1 MISNYNKFFKEK
13 QMRDILNLLESVLDE
28 ATLEP
33 SQIIKYPERFDAFI
47 THIQDGKPFYT
58 TSGEE
63 VILDPSE
70 AKRFLDLKNKGL
82 FKGGLVGVDLNGQ
95 EHRLSNFEKTIEF
108 GGASVK
114 PGEDTGS
121 SKEGALVKPT
131 QIGITDRPIMAG
143 DLGSEIA
150 SNPILNSTP
159 YGQAVAQMAD
169 AIVNGAPAVIPPEFA
184 KTESIKKA
192 IVDYAG
198 EYLGVL
204 ALVNNQTNFPNKKEF
219 LQWLGGDLSGL
230 TLNFPS
236 KINNQIAD
244 SFASIINPTTQ
255 HQINISSKGT
265 GGGAPPSLSGLVIPP
280 SVREKKEYQTAVD
293 FIELCQNK
301 NLPKPTTISQ
311 VFQAMNLLE
320 ERVPDAVPQEFKKF
334 LPWSREIVAQV
345 RDSLKNGTP
354 MPKYKK
360 LFANLQ
366 SKGNDGGKLTY
377 VVKDAVME
385 AVNGGAVPEFQAA
398 ILETLDY
405 NFIQQYTKMGRGGQL
420 QFDTQWP
427 AKLNG
432 IVSLET
438 KSGGTDPTK
447 GGFSFKL
454 KPKGSPATGMPPYD
468 SDTPGDEQPFSKTT
482 AADLDAYSQQSS
494 GLKASAGGVE
504 KKFGSE
510 KTLGRKRQR

>member
-1 MISNYNKFFKEK
+1 
-13 QMRDILNLLESVLDE
+13 MRDLLNIVDE

-47 THIQDGKPFYT
+47 AHIQDGRPFYT
-58 TSGEE
+58 TAGEE

-70 AKRFLDLKNKGL
+70 ANRFLDLRKKNL
-82 FKGGLVGVDLNGQ
+82 FKGALVGVDRNGR
-95 EHRLSNFEKTIEF
+95 EHRLSSFEKTAEF

-114 PGEDTGS
+114 PGDDTGS

-131 QIGITDRPIMAG
+131 QIGITDRPILAG
-143 DLGSEIA
+143 DLGSEIV
-150 SNPILNSTP
+150 SNPVLNSTP
-159 YGQAVAQMAD
+159 YGQVVAQMAQSI
-169 AIVNGAPAVIPPEFA
+169 ANGQAAVVPPELA
-184 KTESIKKA
+184 KQESIKKA

-204 ALVNNQTNFPNKKEF
+204 ALVNNQSNFPNKKDF
-219 LQWLGGDLSGL
+219 LKWLGGDLSGL

-236 KINNQIAD
+236 KSNTQIAD
-244 SFASIINPTTQ
+244 SFASITNPTTQ

-280 SVREKKEYQTAVD
+280 SVREKKQYQTAVD

-320 ERVPDAVPQEFKKF
+320 ERVPNAVPKEFKKF
-334 LPWSREIVAQV
+334 LPWKQEIVAQV
-345 RDSLKNGTP
+345 TDSLKNGTP
-354 MPKYKK
+354 MPKYQR

-385 AVNGGAVPEFQAA
+385 AINGGAVPEFQAA

-432 IVSLET
+432 IVSLES

-454 KPKGSPATGMPPYD
+454 KPAGSPPTGMPPYN
-468 SDTPGDEQPFSKTT
+468 SDEPSDQVPYSKTT
-482 AADLDAYSQQSS
+482 ADDLDAWTQKSS

-504 KKFGSE
+504 KKLGTE

>member
-1 MISNYNKFFKEK
+1 
-13 QMRDILNLLESVLDE
+13 MRDLLNIVDE

-47 THIQDGKPFYT
+47 AHIQDGRPFYT
-58 TSGEE
+58 TAGEE
-63 VILDPSE
+63 VVLDPSE
-70 AKRFLDLKNKGL
+70 ANRFLDLRKKNL
-82 FKGGLVGVDLNGQ
+82 FKGALVGVDRNGR
-95 EHRLSNFEKTIEF
+95 EHRLSSFEKTAEF

-114 PGEDTGS
+114 PGDDTGS

-131 QIGITDRPIMAG
+131 QIGITDRPILAG
-143 DLGSEIA
+143 DLGSEIV
-150 SNPILNSTP
+150 SNPVLNSTP
-159 YGQAVAQMAD
+159 YGQTVAQMAQSI
-169 AIVNGAPAVIPPEFA
+169 ANGQAAVVPPELA
-184 KTESIKKA
+184 KQESIKKA

-204 ALVNNQTNFPNKKEF
+204 ALVNNQSNFPNKKDF
-219 LQWLGGDLSGL
+219 LKWLGGDLSGL

-236 KINNQIAD
+236 KSNTQIAD
-244 SFASIINPTTQ
+244 SFASITNPTTQ

-280 SVREKKEYQTAVD
+280 SVREKKQYQTAVD

-320 ERVPDAVPQEFKKF
+320 ERVPNAVPKEFKKF
-334 LPWSREIVAQV
+334 LPWKQEIVAQV
-345 RDSLKNGTP
+345 TDSLKNGTP
-354 MPKYKK
+354 MPKYQR

-432 IVSLET
+432 IVSLES

-454 KPKGSPATGMPPYD
+454 KPAGSPPTGMPPYN
-468 SDTPGDEQPFSKTT
+468 SDEPSDQVPYSKTT
-482 AADLDAYSQQSS
+482 ADDLDAWTQKSS

-504 KKFGSE
+504 KKLGTE

>member
-1 MISNYNKFFKEK
+1 
-13 QMRDILNLLESVLDE
+13 MRDLLNILNE

-47 THIQDGKPFYT
+47 SHIQDGKPFYT

-70 AKRFLDLKNKGL
+70 ADRFLDLRDKNL
-82 FKGGLVGVDLNGQ
+82 FKGGLTGMDRNGRS
-95 EHRLSNFEKTIEF
+95 HRLSSFEKTAEF

-114 PGEDTGS
+114 PGDDTSS
-121 SKEGALVKPT
+121 SKEAALVKPT
-131 QIGITDRPIMAG
+131 QIGITDRPILAG
-143 DLGSEIA
+143 DLGTEIA
-150 SNPILNSTP
+150 TNSVLNSTP
-159 YGQAVAQMAD
+159 YGQAVAQIAT
-169 AIVNGAPAVIPPEFA
+169 AISNGAPAVVPAEFA
-184 KTESIKKA
+184 KQESVKKA

-204 ALVNNQTNFPNKKEF
+204 ALVNNQSNFPNKKEF
-219 LQWLGGDLSGL
+219 LKWLGGDLSGL
-230 TLNFPS
+230 VLNFPS
-236 KINNQIAD
+236 KSNTQIAD

-280 SVREKKEYQTAVD
+280 SVRAKKEYQTAVD

-320 ERVPDAVPQEFKKF
+320 ERVPEAVPKEFKKF
-334 LPWSREIVAQV
+334 LPWRPEIVAQV
-345 RDSLKNGTP
+345 QDSLKNGTA
-354 MPKYKK
+354 MPRYQK

-405 NFIQQYTKMGRGGQL
+405 NFIQQYTKMSKGGQL

-432 IVSLET
+432 IVSLES

-454 KPKGSPATGMPPYD
+454 KPAGSPATGMPPYD
-468 SDTPGDEQPFSKTT
+468 SDEPSDEQPYSKTS
-482 AADLDAYSQQSS
+482 ADDLDAYTQRSS
-494 GLKASAGGVE
+494 GLKASGGVE
-504 KKFGSE
+504 KDKKFS
-510 KTLGRKRQR
+510 KKALGRDYQR

>member
-1 MISNYNKFFKEK
+1 
-13 QMRDILNLLESVLDE
+13 MRNLLNILDE

-70 AKRFLDLKNKGL
+70 ADRFLELRDKNL
-82 FKGGLVGVDLNGQ
+82 FKGGLTGIDRNGRQ
-95 EHRLSNFEKTIEF
+95 HRLSSFEKTAEF

-114 PGEDTGS
+114 PGDDTSS
-121 SKEGALVKPT
+121 SKEAALVKPT
-131 QIGITDRPIMAG
+131 QIGITDRSILAG
-143 DLGSEIA
+143 DLGTEIV
-150 SNPILNSTP
+150 SNSVLNSTP
-159 YGQAVAQMAD
+159 YGQAVAQMAN
-169 AIVNGAPAVIPPEFA
+169 AIANGEPAVVPAEFA
-184 KTESIKKA
+184 KQESVKKA

-204 ALVNNQTNFPNKKEF
+204 ALVNNQSNFPNKKEF
-219 LQWLGGDLSGL
+219 LKWLGGDLSGL
-230 TLNFPS
+230 VLNFPS
-236 KINNQIAD
+236 KSNTQIAD

-280 SVREKKEYQTAVD
+280 SVRNKKAYQTAVD

-320 ERVPDAVPQEFKKF
+320 ERVPEAVPKEFKKF
-334 LPWSREIVAQV
+334 LPWQPEIVAQV
-345 RDSLKNGTP
+345 SDSLKNGTP
-354 MPKYKK
+354 MPRYQK

-377 VVKDAVME
+377 VIKDAVME

-405 NFIQQYTKMGRGGQL
+405 NFIQQYTKMSKGGQL

-432 IVSLET
+432 IVSLES

-454 KPKGSPATGMPPYD
+454 KPAGSPATGMPPYD
-468 SDTPGDEQPFSKTT
+468 SDQPSDEQPYSKTS
-482 AADLDAYSQQSS
+482 ADDLDAYTQRSS
-494 GLKASAGGVE
+494 GIKASSGVE
-504 KKFGSE
+504 KDKKFS
-510 KTLGRKRQR
+510 KKALGRDYQRQ

>member
-1 MISNYNKFFKEK
+1 
-13 QMRDILNLLESVLDE
+13 MRDLLNILNE

-47 THIQDGKPFYT
+47 SHIQDGKPFYT

-70 AKRFLDLKNKGL
+70 ADRFLELRDKNL
-82 FKGGLVGVDLNGQ
+82 FKGGLTGLDRNGRQ
-95 EHRLSNFEKTIEF
+95 HRLSSFEKTAEF

-114 PGEDTGS
+114 PGDDTSS
-121 SKEGALVKPT
+121 SKEAALVKPT
-131 QIGITDRPIMAG
+131 QIGITDRPILAG
-143 DLGSEIA
+143 DLGTEIA
-150 SNPILNSTP
+150 SNSVLNSTP
-159 YGQAVAQMAD
+159 YGQAVAQMAT
-169 AIVNGAPAVIPPEFA
+169 AISNGEPAVVPTEFA
-184 KTESIKKA
+184 KQESVKKA

-204 ALVNNQTNFPNKKEF
+204 ALVNGQSNFPNKKEF
-219 LQWLGGDLSGL
+219 LKWLGGDLSGL
-230 TLNFPS
+230 VLNFPS
-236 KINNQIAD
+236 KSNTQIAD

-280 SVREKKEYQTAVD
+280 SVRAKKEYQTAVD

-320 ERVPDAVPQEFKKF
+320 ERVPEAVPKEFKKF
-334 LPWSREIVAQV
+334 LPWRPEIVAQV
-345 RDSLKNGTP
+345 SDSLKNGTP
-354 MPKYKK
+354 MPRYQK

-405 NFIQQYTKMGRGGQL
+405 NFIQQYTKMSKGGQL

-432 IVSLET
+432 IVSLES

-454 KPKGSPATGMPPYD
+454 KPAGSPATGMPPYD
-468 SDTPGDEQPFSKTT
+468 SDEPSDEQPYSKTS
-482 AADLDAYSQQSS
+482 ADDLDAYTQRSS
-494 GLKASAGGVE
+494 GLKASGGVE
-504 KKFGSE
+504 KDKKFS
-510 KTLGRKRQR
+510 KKALGRDYQR

>member
-1 MISNYNKFFKEK
+1 
-13 QMRDILNLLESVLDE
+13 MRELLNLIDE

-58 TSGEE
+58 TAGEE

-70 AKRFLDLKNKGL
+70 AQRFLDLKSKGL
-82 FKGGLVGVDLNGQ
+82 FKGGLVGVDRNGRQ
-95 EHRLSNFEKTIEF
+95 HRLSSFEKTAEF

-114 PGEDTGS
+114 PGDDTGS

-131 QIGITDRPIMAG
+131 QIGITDRPILAG
-143 DLGSEIA
+143 ELGGEIA
-150 SNPILNSTP
+150 GNNVLNSTP
-159 YGQAVAQMAD
+159 YGQAVAQMAT
-169 AIVNGAPAVIPPEFA
+169 AIGNGEPAVIPPELA
-184 KTESIKKA
+184 KQESVKKA

-204 ALVNNQTNFPNKKEF
+204 ALVNDQSNFPNKKEF
-219 LQWLGGDLSGL
+219 LKWLGGDLSGL
-230 TLNFPS
+230 VLNFPS
-236 KINNQIAD
+236 KSNTQIAD

-280 SVREKKEYQTAVD
+280 SVRDKEEYRTAVD

-320 ERVPDAVPQEFKKF
+320 ERVPGAVPKEFKKF
-334 LPWSREIVAQV
+334 LPWPMEIVAEVQ
-345 RDSLKNGTP
+345 DSLKNGTP
-354 MPKYKK
+354 MPKYQK
-360 LFANLQ
+360 LFANLE

-405 NFIQQYTKMGRGGQL
+405 NFIQQYTKMARGGQL

-454 KPKGSPATGMPPYD
+454 KPAGSPPTGMPPYD
-468 SDTPGDEQPFSKTT
+468 SDLPSDEQPYSKTS
-482 AADLDAYSQQSS
+482 ADDLDAYTQRSS
-494 GLKASAGGVE
+494 GIKASAGGVE
-504 KKFGSE
+504 EPKKLGSP
-510 KTLGRKRQR
+510 KTLGRKRQK

>member
-1 MISNYNKFFKEK
+1 
-13 QMRDILNLLESVLDE
+13 MRDILNLLDTVLDE
-28 ATLEP
+28 ATLSAGE
-33 SQIIKYPERFDAFI
+33 ITTYPERFDAFI
-47 THIQDGKPFYT
+47 AHIQDGKPFYT
-58 TSGEE
+58 KTGEE
-63 VILDPSE
+63 VVLDPSE
-70 AKRFLDLKNKGL
+70 AERFLELKAKNL
-82 FKGGLVGVDLNGQ
+82 FAGRLAGVDVNGKK
-95 EHRLSNFEKTIEF
+95 HALSSFLKTAEF
-108 GGASVK
+108 GGGSVK
-114 PGEDTGS
+114 PGEDTGGT
-121 SKEGALVKPT
+121 KEGALVKPK
-131 QIGITDRPIMAG
+131 QIGITDRPIQAG
-143 DLGSEIA
+143 NLGAEIA

-169 AIVNGAPAVIPPEFA
+169 AIANGAPAVIPPEMA

-204 ALVNNQTNFPNKKEF
+204 ALVNDQSNFPNKKEF
-219 LQWLGGDLSGL
+219 LKWLGGNLSGL

-236 KINNQIAD
+236 KSNTQIAD

-280 SVREKKEYQTAVD
+280 SVRDKKEYQTAVD
-293 FIELCQNK
+293 FIEICQNK
-301 NLPKPTTISQ
+301 KLPKPTTISQ
-311 VFQAMNLLE
+311 VFAAMNLLE
-320 ERVPDAVPQEFKKF
+320 ERVPGSVPAGFKKF
-334 LPWSREIVAQV
+334 LPWDVAAITV
-345 RDSLKNGTP
+345 AVKDSLKNGTA
-354 MPKYKK
+354 MPKYSK
-360 LFANLQ
+360 LFANLD

-385 AVNGGAVPEFQAA
+385 AVNNGAVPEFQAA

-405 NFIQQYTKMGRGGQL
+405 NFIQQYTKMNKGGQL

-432 IVSLET
+432 VVSLES

-454 KPKGSPATGMPPYD
+454 KPAGSPATGMPPYD
-468 SDTPGDEQPFSKTT
+468 SDAPSDQETFAKTS
-482 AADLDAYSQQSS
+482 AADLDAYTQKSS
-494 GLKASAGGVE
+494 GLKASTGGVE
-504 KKFGSE
+504 KKPKFS
-510 KTLGRKRQR
+510 KKALGRDYQR

>member
-1 MISNYNKFFKEK
+1 
-13 QMRDILNLLESVLDE
+13 MRDILNLLDSIAE
-28 ATLEP
+28 ATLSPGE
-33 SQIIKYPERFDAFI
+33 ITTYPERFDAFI
-47 THIQDGKPFYT
+47 SHIQDGKPFYT
-58 TSGEE
+58 KAGEE
-63 VILDPSE
+63 VVLDPSE
-70 AKRFLDLKNKGL
+70 ADRFLDLKAKNL
-82 FKGGLVGVDLNGQ
+82 FAGRLKGVDRNGKQ
-95 EHRLSNFEKTIEF
+95 HALSSFLKTAEF

-114 PGEDTGS
+114 PGLDTGS
-121 SKEGALVKPT
+121 NKESALVKPT
-131 QIGITDRPIMAG
+131 QIGITDRPITAG
-143 DLGSEIA
+143 DLGAEIS
-150 SNPILNSTP
+150 SNQVLNSTP
-159 YGQAVAQMAD
+159 YGQVVAQMAT
-169 AIVNGAPAVIPPEFA
+169 AIASGQPAVVPPEMA

-204 ALVNNQTNFPNKKEF
+204 ALVNNQSNFPNKKEF
-219 LQWLGGDLSGL
+219 LKWLGGDLSGL

-236 KINNQIAD
+236 KSNTQIAD

-280 SVREKKEYQTAVD
+280 SVRDKKEYQTAVE
-293 FIELCQNK
+293 FIEICQNK
-301 NLPKPTTISQ
+301 KLPKPTTISQ
-311 VFQAMNLLE
+311 VFAAMNLLN
-320 ERVPDAVPQEFKKF
+320 ERVPDAVPATFKKF
-334 LPWSREIVAQV
+334 LPWDVATITATV
-345 RDSLKNGTP
+345 KDSLKNGTP
-354 MPKYKK
+354 MPKYQK
-360 LFANLQ
+360 LFANLD

-385 AVNGGAVPEFQAA
+385 AVNSGALPGFQAA

-405 NFIQQYTKMGRGGQL
+405 NFIQQYTKMGKGGQL

-432 IVSLET
+432 IVSLES

-454 KPKGSPATGMPPYD
+454 KPAGSPPTGMPPYE
-468 SDTPGDEQPFSKTT
+468 SDAPSDQQTFSKTSAT
-482 AADLDAYSQQSS
+482 DLDAYTQKSS
-494 GLKASAGGVE
+494 RIKASAGGVVPE
-504 KKFGSE
+504 KLGSD

>member
-1 MISNYNKFFKEK
+1 
-13 QMRDILNLLESVLDE
+13 MRDLINIIE

-47 THIQDGKPFYT
+47 SHIQDGKPFYT
-58 TSGEE
+58 TAGEE
-63 VILDPSE
+63 VVLDPSE
-70 AKRFLDLKNKGL
+70 AKRFLDLRKKNL
-82 FKGGLVGVDLNGQ
+82 FKGSLTGMDVNGKQ
-95 EHRLSNFEKTIEF
+95 HRLSSFQKTAEF

-114 PGEDTGS
+114 PGEDPS
-121 SKEGALVKPT
+121 ASKEGALVKPT
-131 QIGITDRPIMAG
+131 QIGITDRPISAG
-143 DLGSEIA
+143 DLGTEIA
-150 SNPILNSTP
+150 NNQVLNSTP
-159 YGQAVAQMAD
+159 YGQVVTQMAT
-169 AIVNGAPAVIPPEFA
+169 AISSGQPAVVPPEMA
-184 KTESIKKA
+184 KKESIKKA

-204 ALVNNQTNFPNKKEF
+204 ALVNNQSNFPNKKEF

-230 TLNFPS
+230 ILNFPS
-236 KINNQIAD
+236 KSNTQIAD
-244 SFASIINPTTQ
+244 SFASITNPSTQ

-265 GGGAPPSLSGLVIPP
+265 GGGAPPSLSGLVIPEH
-280 SVREKKEYQTAVD
+280 VRKKKEYQTAVD

-311 VFQAMNLLE
+311 VFLAMNLLE
-320 ERVPDAVPQEFKKF
+320 ERVPEAVPKEFKRF
-334 LPWSREIVAQV
+334 LPWPMEIIPQV
-345 RDSLKNGTP
+345 QDSLKRGTP
-354 MPKYKK
+354 MPKYQK
-360 LFANLQ
+360 LFANLE

-427 AKLNG
+427 ARLNG
-432 IVSLET
+432 EVSLES

-454 KPKGSPATGMPPYD
+454 KPKGSPATGMPPYS
-468 SDTPGDEQPFSKTT
+468 SDEPSDQQPYSKTS
-482 AADLDAYSQQSS
+482 ADDLDAYTQKST
-494 GLKASAGGVE
+494 GLKASTGGIE
-504 KKFGSE
+504 KKLGTP
-510 KTLGRKRQR
+510 KTLGRKRQP

>member
-1 MISNYNKFFKEK
+1 MAAAIM
-13 QMRDILNLLESVLDE
+13 Q
-28 ATLEP
+28 
-33 SQIIKYPERFDAFI
+33 
-47 THIQDGKPFYT
+47 
-58 TSGEE
+58 
-63 VILDPSE
+63 
-70 AKRFLDLKNKGL
+70 
-82 FKGGLVGVDLNGQ
+82 GQ
-95 EHRLSNFEKTIEF
+95 
-108 GGASVK
+108 
-114 PGEDTGS
+114 
-121 SKEGALVKPT
+121 
-131 QIGITDRPIMAG
+131 
-143 DLGSEIA
+143 
-150 SNPILNSTP
+150 
-159 YGQAVAQMAD
+159 
-169 AIVNGAPAVIPPEFA
+169 PAVVPTEMA

-204 ALVNNQTNFPNKKEF
+204 ALVNNQSNFPNKKEF
-219 LQWLGGDLSGL
+219 LKWLGGDLGGL
-230 TLNFPS
+230 ILNFPS

-280 SVREKKEYQTAVD
+280 SVRDKKEYQTAVD
-293 FIELCQNK
+293 LIELCQNK
-301 NLPKPTTISQ
+301 NLPKPTTVSQ

-320 ERVPDAVPQEFKKF
+320 ERVPNAVPKEFKKF
-334 LPWSREIVAQV
+334 LPWNMDIVSQV
-345 RDSLKNGTP
+345 QDSLKNGTP
-354 MPKYKK
+354 MPKYQK
-360 LFANLQ
+360 LFANLD
-366 SKGNDGGKLTY
+366 SKGSDGGKLTY

-432 IVSLET
+432 VVSLES

-454 KPKGSPATGMPPYD
+454 KPAGSPATGMPPYD
-468 SDTPGDEQPFSKTT
+468 SDAPSDQQPYSKTS
-482 AADLDAYSQQSS
+482 ADDLDAYVNKPS

-504 KKFGSE
+504 KKLGSE
-510 KTLGRKRQR
+510 QTLGRKRQR

>member
-1 MISNYNKFFKEK
+1 
-13 QMRDILNLLESVLDE
+13 MRDILNLIDSLSE
-28 ATLEP
+28 ATLSPGE
-33 SQIIKYPERFDAFI
+33 IIKYPERFDAFI

-70 AKRFLDLKNKGL
+70 AKRFLDLKNKNL
-82 FKGGLVGVDLNGQ
+82 FKGRLAGVDRNGKQ
-95 EHRLSNFEKTIEF
+95 HALSSFEKTAEF

-114 PGEDTGS
+114 PGEDTSS

-131 QIGITDRPIMAG
+131 QIGITDRPILAG
-143 DLGSEIA
+143 DLGAVIS
-150 SNPILNSTP
+150 SNEILNSTA
-159 YGQAVAQMAD
+159 YGQVVAQIAD
-169 AIVNGAPAVIPPEFA
+169 AIANGQPAVVPTEMA
-184 KTESIKKA
+184 KQESIKKA

-204 ALVNNQTNFPNKKEF
+204 ALVNNQSNFPNKKEF
-219 LQWLGGDLSGL
+219 LKWLGGDLSGL

-236 KINNQIAD
+236 KSNTQIAD
-244 SFASIINPTTQ
+244 SFASIINPNTQ

-280 SVREKKEYQTAVD
+280 SVRDKKEYQTAVD
-293 FIELCQNK
+293 FIEICQNK
-301 NLPKPTTISQ
+301 KLPKPTTISQ
-311 VFQAMNLLE
+311 VFAAMNLLE
-320 ERVPDAVPQEFKKF
+320 ERVPTAVPAAFKKY
-334 LPWSREIVAQV
+334 LPWDVSTITQLVQ
-345 RDSLKNGTP
+345 DSLKNGTP
-354 MPKYKK
+354 MPKYQK
-360 LFANLQ
+360 LFANLE
-366 SKGNDGGKLTY
+366 SKGSDGGKLTY

-405 NFIQQYTKMGRGGQL
+405 NFIQQYTKMGKGGQL

-432 IVSLET
+432 IVSLES

-454 KPKGSPATGMPPYD
+454 KPSGSPATGMPPYD
-468 SDTPGDEQPFSKTT
+468 SDAPSDEQSFSKTT
-482 AADLDAYSQQSS
+482 AADLDAYTQKSS
-494 GLKASAGGVE
+494 GLKASAGKVE
-504 KKFGSE
+504 KKLGS
-510 KTLGRKRQR
+510 KQTLGRDRQK

>member
-1 MISNYNKFFKEK
+1 
-13 QMRDILNLLESVLDE
+13 MRDLINLVETLIE
-28 ATLEP
+28 ADLSAGE
-33 SQIIKYPERFDAFI
+33 IVKYPERFDAFI
-47 THIQDGKPFYT
+47 AHIQDGKPFYT
-58 TSGEE
+58 KAGEE
-63 VILDPSE
+63 VVLDPSE
-70 AKRFLDLKNKGL
+70 AKRFLQLKKQGQFRGAL
-82 FKGGLVGVDLNGQ
+82 KALDQNGR
-95 EHRLSNFEKTIEF
+95 EHPLSSFLKTAEF

-114 PGEDTGS
+114 PGEDTS
-121 SKEGALVKPT
+121 KSKEGALLKPT
-131 QIGITDRPIMAG
+131 QIGITDRSIQAG
-143 DLGSEIA
+143 DLGSEIT
-150 SNPILNSTP
+150 SNPVLNSTP
-159 YGQAVAQMAD
+159 YGQAVAQMAE
-169 AIVNGAPAVIPPEFA
+169 AISSGQPAVVPAELA
-184 KTESIKKA
+184 KQESIKKA

-204 ALVNNQTNFPNKKEF
+204 ALVNNQSNFPNKKEF
-219 LQWLGGDLSGL
+219 LKWLGGDLSGL
-230 TLNFPS
+230 VVNFPS
-236 KINNQIAD
+236 KSNTQIAD

-265 GGGAPPSLSGLVIPP
+265 GGGAPPSLSGLIIPP

-293 FIELCQNK
+293 FIEICQNK
-301 NLPKPTTISQ
+301 KLPKPTTISQ
-311 VFQAMNLLE
+311 VFAAMNLLE
-320 ERVPDAVPQEFKKF
+320 ERVPNAVPAQFKKY
-334 LPWSREIVAQV
+334 LPWDVATITSAV
-345 RDSLKNGTP
+345 KDSLKNGTP
-354 MPKYKK
+354 MPRYQK
-360 LFANLQ
+360 LFANLD

-432 IVSLET
+432 EVSLES

-468 SDTPGDEQPFSKTT
+468 SDEPSDQQPYSKTS
-482 AADLDAYSQQSS
+482 AADLDAYSQKSS
-494 GLKASAGGVE
+494 GLKASTGKVE
-504 KKFGSE
+504 KKYGTP
-510 KTLGRKRQR
+510 KTLGRKRQK

>member
-1 MISNYNKFFKEK
+1 
-13 QMRDILNLLESVLDE
+13 MRDILNLLDTLEE
-28 ATLEP
+28 ATLSPGE
-33 SQIIKYPERFDAFI
+33 IIKYPERFDAFI
-47 THIQDGKPFYT
+47 SHIQDGKPFYT
-58 TSGEE
+58 TAGEE

-70 AKRFLDLKNKGL
+70 ADRFLDLRTKNL
-82 FKGGLVGVDLNGQ
+82 FTGRLAGVDRNGNK
-95 EHRLSNFEKTIEF
+95 HSLSSFEKTAEF

-114 PGEDTGS
+114 PGEDTSS

-131 QIGITDRPIMAG
+131 QIGITDRPILAG
-143 DLGSEIA
+143 DLGAEIV
-150 SNPILNSTP
+150 NNQVLNSTP
-159 YGQAVAQMAD
+159 YGQAVAQVAQS
-169 AIVNGAPAVIPPEFA
+169 ISNGQPAVIPSEFA
-184 KTESIKKA
+184 KTESVKKA

-204 ALVNNQTNFPNKKEF
+204 ALVNNQSNFPNKKEF
-219 LQWLGGDLSGL
+219 LKWLGGDLSGL

-236 KINNQIAD
+236 KSNTQIAD
-244 SFASIINPTTQ
+244 SFASIINPNTQ

-280 SVREKKEYQTAVD
+280 SVRDKKEYKTAVD

-320 ERVPDAVPQEFKKF
+320 ERVPEAVPKEFKKF
-334 LPWSREIVAQV
+334 LPWPQEIVAQV
-345 RDSLKNGTP
+345 SDSLKNGTP
-354 MPKYKK
+354 MPKYQK

-366 SKGNDGGKLTY
+366 SKGSDGGKLTY

-405 NFIQQYTKMGRGGQL
+405 NFIQQYTKMGKGGQL

-432 IVSLET
+432 IVSLES

-454 KPKGSPATGMPPYD
+454 KPAGSPATGMPPYD
-468 SDTPGDEQPFSKTT
+468 SDAPSDQQSFAKTS
-482 AADLDAYSQQSS
+482 AADLDSYTQKSS
-494 GLKASAGGVE
+494 GLKASAGGLE
-504 KKFGSE
+504 KKLGTE

>member
-1 MISNYNKFFKEK
+1 
-13 QMRDILNLLESVLDE
+13 MRDILNLLDTVLDE
-28 ATLEP
+28 ATLSPGE
-33 SQIIKYPERFDAFI
+33 ITKYPERFDAFI

-63 VILDPSE
+63 VVLDPSE
-70 AKRFLDLKNKGL
+70 ADRFLDLRAKNL
-82 FKGGLVGVDLNGQ
+82 FAGRLTGVDTNGKK
-95 EHRLSNFEKTIEF
+95 HSLSSFEKTAEF

-121 SKEGALVKPT
+121 TKEGALVKPT
-131 QIGITDRPIMAG
+131 QIGITDRAIQAG
-143 DLGSEIA
+143 ELGSEIVNN
-150 SNPILNSTP
+150 SVLNSTP
-159 YGQAVAQMAD
+159 YGQAVAQMAAAIMQGQP
-169 AIVNGAPAVIPPEFA
+169 AIVPTEMA

-204 ALVNNQTNFPNKKEF
+204 ALVNNQSNFPNKKEF
-219 LQWLGGDLSGL
+219 LKWLGGDLDGL
-230 TLNFPS
+230 ILNFPS
-236 KINNQIAD
+236 KSNTQIAD

-280 SVREKKEYQTAVD
+280 SVRDKKEYQTAVD
-293 FIELCQNK
+293 LIELCQNK

-320 ERVPDAVPQEFKKF
+320 ERVPDAVPKEFKKF
-334 LPWSREIVAQV
+334 LPWSMDIVSQV
-345 RDSLKNGTP
+345 QDSLKNGTP
-354 MPKYKK
+354 MPKYQK
-360 LFANLQ
+360 LFANLD
-366 SKGNDGGKLTY
+366 SKGSDGGKLTY

-385 AVNGGAVPEFQAA
+385 AVNTGAVPEFQAA

-432 IVSLET
+432 EVSLES

-454 KPKGSPATGMPPYD
+454 KPAGSPATGMPPYD
-468 SDTPGDEQPFSKTT
+468 SDAPSDQQPYSKTS
-482 AADLDAYSQQSS
+482 ADDLDAYVNKTS
-494 GLKASAGGVE
+494 GLKASTGGVE
-504 KKFGSE
+504 KKLGSE

>member
-1 MISNYNKFFKEK
+1 MISKYNIYFKEK
-13 QMRDILNLLESVLDE
+13 QMRDLLNILNE

-58 TSGEE
+58 TAGEE

-70 AKRFLDLKNKGL
+70 AARFLDLRKKNL
-82 FKGGLVGVDLNGQ
+82 FKGALTGVDRNGKQ
-95 EHRLSNFEKTIEF
+95 HRLSSFEKTAEF

-114 PGEDTGS
+114 PGDDTSS

-131 QIGITDRPIMAG
+131 QIGITDRPILAG
-143 DLGSEIA
+143 DLGAEIA
-150 SNPILNSTP
+150 SNQVLNSTQ
-159 YGQAVAQMAD
+159 YGQVVAQMAESI
-169 AIVNGAPAVIPPEFA
+169 ANGQPAVVPPELA
-184 KTESIKKA
+184 KQESIKKA

-204 ALVNNQTNFPNKKEF
+204 ALVNNQSNFPNKKEF
-219 LQWLGGDLSGL
+219 LKWLGGDLSGL
-230 TLNFPS
+230 VLNFPS
-236 KINNQIAD
+236 KSNTQIAD

-255 HQINISSKGT
+255 HQINIGSKGT

-280 SVREKKEYQTAVD
+280 SVRAKKEYQTAVD

-320 ERVPDAVPQEFKKF
+320 ERVPDSVPKEFKKF
-334 LPWSREIVAQV
+334 LPWQPEIVAQV
-345 RDSLKNGTP
+345 SDSLKNGTA
-354 MPKYKK
+354 MPKYQK

-405 NFIQQYTKMGRGGQL
+405 NFIQQYTKMGKGGQL

-432 IVSLET
+432 IVSLES

-454 KPKGSPATGMPPYD
+454 KPNGSPATGMPPYD
-468 SDTPGDEQPFSKTT
+468 SDAPSDQETFAKTT
-482 AADLDAYSQQSS
+482 AADLDAYSQRSS
-494 GLKASAGGVE
+494 GIKASAGGVE
-504 KKFGSE
+504 KKLGTE

>member
-1 MISNYNKFFKEK
+1 
-13 QMRDILNLLESVLDE
+13 MRDLIDIVE

-47 THIQDGKPFYT
+47 SHIQDGKPFYT
-58 TSGEE
+58 VAGEE
-63 VILDPSE
+63 VVLDPSE
-70 AKRFLDLKNKGL
+70 AKRFLDLRKKNL
-82 FKGGLVGVDLNGQ
+82 FKGALTGMDVNGKS
-95 EHRLSNFEKTIEF
+95 HKLSSFQKTAEF

-114 PGEDTGS
+114 PGEDPS
-121 SKEGALVKPT
+121 ASKEGALVKPT
-131 QIGITDRPIMAG
+131 QIGITDRPISAG
-143 DLGSEIA
+143 DLGSEIV
-150 SNPILNSTP
+150 NNQVLNSTP
-159 YGQAVAQMAD
+159 YGKVVAQMAE
-169 AIVNGAPAVIPPEFA
+169 AIGSGQPAVVPPEMS
-184 KTESIKKA
+184 KKESLKKA

-204 ALVNNQTNFPNKKEF
+204 ALVSGQSNFPNKKEF

-230 TLNFPS
+230 ILNFPS
-236 KINNQIAD
+236 KSNTQIAD
-244 SFASIINPTTQ
+244 SFASIINPSTQ

-280 SVREKKEYQTAVD
+280 SVKEKKEYKTAVD
-293 FIELCQNK
+293 FIEICQNK
-301 NLPKPTTISQ
+301 NLPRPTTISQ
-311 VFQAMNLLE
+311 VFAAMNLLE
-320 ERVPDAVPQEFKKF
+320 ERVPDAVPAAFKKF
-334 LPWSREIVAQV
+334 LPWNVSAITQMVQ
-345 RDSLKNGTP
+345 DSLKNGTP
-354 MPKYKK
+354 MPRYQK
-360 LFANLQ
+360 LFANLE

-405 NFIQQYTKMGRGGQL
+405 NFIQQYTKMSRGGQL

-432 IVSLET
+432 EVSLES

-468 SDTPGDEQPFSKTT
+468 SDEPSDQQPYSKTS
-482 AADLDAYSQQSS
+482 ADDLDAYTQKST
-494 GLKASAGGVE
+494 GLKASTGRVE
-504 KKFGSE
+504 KKYGTP
-510 KTLGRKRQR
+510 KTLGRKRQK

>member
-1 MISNYNKFFKEK
+1 
-13 QMRDILNLLESVLDE
+13 MRDILNLLDTLAE
-28 ATLEP
+28 ATLSPGE
-33 SQIIKYPERFDAFI
+33 IIKYPERFDAFI
-47 THIQDGKPFYT
+47 AHIQDGKPFYT
-58 TSGEE
+58 TSGEA
-63 VILDPSE
+63 VVLDPSE
-70 AKRFLDLKNKGL
+70 ADRFLDLKAKNL
-82 FKGGLVGVDLNGQ
+82 FGGRLAGVDRNGNK
-95 EHRLSNFEKTIEF
+95 HALSSFEKTAEF

-114 PGEDTGS
+114 PGEDTSS

-150 SNPILNSTP
+150 SNQVLNSTQ
-159 YGQAVAQMAD
+159 YGQVVAQMAESI
-169 AIVNGAPAVIPPEFA
+169 ANGQPAVIPPEMA
-184 KTESIKKA
+184 KKESIKKA

-204 ALVNNQTNFPNKKEF
+204 ALVNNQSNFPNKKEF

-236 KINNQIAD
+236 KSNTQIAD

-280 SVREKKEYQTAVD
+280 SVRNKKEYQTAVD
-293 FIELCQNK
+293 FIEICQNK
-301 NLPKPTTISQ
+301 KLPKPTTISQ
-311 VFQAMNLLE
+311 VFAAMNLLE
-320 ERVPDAVPQEFKKF
+320 DRIPNAVPAQFKKF
-334 LPWSREIVAQV
+334 LPWNVATMTTTVQ
-345 RDSLKNGTP
+345 DSLKNGTP
-354 MPKYKK
+354 MPKYAK
-360 LFANLQ
+360 LFANLD

-398 ILETLDY
+398 VLETLDY
-405 NFIQQYTKMGRGGQL
+405 NFIQQYTKMGKGGQL

-432 IVSLET
+432 IVSLES

-454 KPKGSPATGMPPYD
+454 KPKGSPATGMPPYG
-468 SDTPGDEQPFSKTT
+468 SDEPSDQVTFAKTT
-482 AADLDAYSQQSS
+482 AADLDAYTKKSS
-494 GLKASAGGVE
+494 GLKASTGKVE
-504 KKFGSE
+504 KKIGTP
-510 KTLGRKRQR
+510 KTLGRGRQK

>member
-1 MISNYNKFFKEK
+1 
-13 QMRDILNLLESVLDE
+13 MRDLINLVENLIE
-28 ATLEP
+28 ADLSAGE
-33 SQIIKYPERFDAFI
+33 IAKYPERFDTFI
-47 THIQDGKPFYT
+47 SHIQDGKPFYT
-58 TSGEE
+58 KSGEE
-63 VILDPSE
+63 VILDPME
-70 AKRFLDLKNKGL
+70 AKRFLQLKQQ
-82 FKGGLVGVDLNGQ
+82 GQ
-95 EHRLSNFEKTIEF
+95 FRGSLKARDKDGREHPLSSFLKTAEF

-114 PGEDTGS
+114 PGEDTS
-121 SKEGALVKPT
+121 KSKEGALVKPT
-131 QIGITDRPIMAG
+131 QIGITDRPISAG

-150 SNPILNSTP
+150 NNQVLNSTP
-159 YGQAVAQMAD
+159 YGQVVAQMAE
-169 AIVNGAPAVIPPEFA
+169 AISSGQPAVVPA
-184 KTESIKKA
+184 DLSKQESIKKA

-204 ALVNNQTNFPNKKEF
+204 ALVSGQSNFPNKKEF

-236 KINNQIAD
+236 KSNTQIAD
-244 SFASIINPTTQ
+244 SFASITNPTTQ

-265 GGGAPPSLSGLVIPP
+265 GGGAPPSLSGLVIPDH
-280 SVREKKEYQTAVD
+280 VRNKKEYRTAVD
-293 FIELCQNK
+293 FIEICQNK

-311 VFQAMNLLE
+311 VFAAMNLLE
-320 ERVPDAVPQEFKKF
+320 ERVPEAVPKEFKRF
-334 LPWSREIVAQV
+334 LPWNVSAMTQMVQ
-345 RDSLKNGTP
+345 DSLKNGTP
-354 MPKYKK
+354 MPRYQK
-360 LFANLQ
+360 LFANLE
-366 SKGNDGGKLTY
+366 SKGSDGGKLTY

-432 IVSLET
+432 EVSLES

-468 SDTPGDEQPFSKTT
+468 SDEPSDQQPFSKTS
-482 AADLDAYSQQSS
+482 AADLDAYSQKSS
-494 GLKASAGGVE
+494 GLKASTGKVE
-504 KKFGSE
+504 KKLGTP
-510 KTLGRKRQR
+510 KTLGRKRQK

>member
-1 MISNYNKFFKEK
+1 
-13 QMRDILNLLESVLDE
+13 MRDLINIVE

-58 TSGEE
+58 TAGEE

-70 AKRFLDLKNKGL
+70 AQRFLDLRAKNL
-82 FKGGLVGVDLNGQ
+82 FKGALKGVDRNGKQ
-95 EHRLSNFEKTIEF
+95 YSLSSFQKTIEF
-108 GGASVK
+108 GGGSVK
-114 PGEDTGS
+114 PGEDTSS

-131 QIGITDRPIMAG
+131 QIGITDRPILAG

-150 SNPILNSTP
+150 SNQVLNSTP

-169 AIVNGAPAVIPPEFA
+169 AISNGAPAVVPPELA
-184 KTESIKKA
+184 KNESVKKA

-204 ALVNNQTNFPNKKEF
+204 ALVNNQSNFPNKKEF
-219 LQWLGGDLSGL
+219 LKWLGGDLGGL
-230 TLNFPS
+230 VLNFPS
-236 KINNQIAD
+236 KSNTQIAD

-280 SVREKKEYQTAVD
+280 SVRNKEEYKTAVD

-320 ERVPDAVPQEFKKF
+320 ERVPEAVPKEFKKF
-334 LPWSREIVAQV
+334 LPWPQEIVAQV
-345 RDSLKNGTP
+345 SDSLKNGTP
-354 MPKYKK
+354 MPKYQK

-385 AVNGGAVPEFQAA
+385 AVNSGAVPEFQAA

-405 NFIQQYTKMGRGGQL
+405 NFIQQYTKMGKGGQL

-432 IVSLET
+432 VVSLES

-454 KPKGSPATGMPPYD
+454 KPAGSPATGMPPYD
-468 SDTPGDEQPFSKTT
+468 SDEPSDQQPYSKTS
-482 AADLDAYSQQSS
+482 ADDLDAYVDKPS
-494 GLKASAGGVE
+494 GLKASTGGVE
-504 KKFGSE
+504 KKFGTE

>member
-1 MISNYNKFFKEK
+1 
-13 QMRDILNLLESVLDE
+13 MRDLINLVETLIE
-28 ATLEP
+28 ADLSAGE
-33 SQIIKYPERFDAFI
+33 IAKYPERFDAFI
-47 THIQDGKPFYT
+47 SHIQDGKPFYT
-58 TSGEE
+58 KAGEE

-70 AKRFLDLKNKGL
+70 AKRFLQLKQQGQFRGALKAR
-82 FKGGLVGVDLNGQ
+82 DQNGR
-95 EHRLSNFEKTIEF
+95 EHSLSSFLKTAEF
-108 GGASVK
+108 GGASAK
-114 PGEDTGS
+114 PGEDTS
-121 SKEGALVKPT
+121 KSKEGALVKPT
-131 QIGITDRPIMAG
+131 QIGITDRPILAG
-143 DLGSEIA
+143 DLGAEIV
-150 SNPILNSTP
+150 NNQVLNSTP
-159 YGQAVAQMAD
+159 YGQAVALMAD
-169 AIVNGAPAVIPPEFA
+169 AIGNGQPAVVPPELA
-184 KTESIKKA
+184 KNESIKKA

-204 ALVNNQTNFPNKKEF
+204 ALVNNQSNFPNKKEF
-219 LQWLGGDLSGL
+219 LKWLGGDLSGL

-244 SFASIINPTTQ
+244 SFASIVNPTTQ

-280 SVREKKEYQTAVD
+280 SVRNKEQYKTAVD
-293 FIELCQNK
+293 LIELCQNK

-320 ERVPDAVPQEFKKF
+320 ERVPEAVPKEFKKF
-334 LPWSREIVAQV
+334 LPWPIDIVPQV
-345 RDSLKNGTP
+345 QDSLKNGTP
-354 MPKYKK
+354 MTKYQK
-360 LFANLQ
+360 LFANLE
-366 SKGNDGGKLTY
+366 SKGSDGGKLTY

-432 IVSLET
+432 VVSLES

-454 KPKGSPATGMPPYD
+454 KPAGSPATGMPPYE
-468 SDTPGDEQPFSKTT
+468 SDAPSDEEPFSKTT

-494 GLKASAGGVE
+494 GLKASTGGV
-504 KKFGSE
+504 KKKLGSE

>member
-1 MISNYNKFFKEK
+1 
-13 QMRDILNLLESVLDE
+13 MRDLLNLIDE

-58 TSGEE
+58 TAGEE
-63 VILDPSE
+63 VILDSSE
-70 AKRFLDLKNKGL
+70 AQRFLDLKAKGL
-82 FKGGLVGVDLNGQ
+82 FKGGLVGVDRNGRQ
-95 EHRLSNFEKTIEF
+95 HRLSSFEKTAEF

-114 PGEDTGS
+114 PGDDTSS

-131 QIGITDRPIMAG
+131 QIGITDRPITAG
-143 DLGSEIA
+143 ELGSEIA
-150 SNPILNSTP
+150 NNTVLNSTA
-159 YGQAVAQMAD
+159 YGQVVAQMAT
-169 AIVNGAPAVIPPEFA
+169 AISNGEPAVIPAEFA
-184 KTESIKKA
+184 KQEAVKKA

-204 ALVNNQTNFPNKKEF
+204 ALVNDQSNFPNKKEF
-219 LQWLGGDLSGL
+219 LKWLGGDLSGL
-230 TLNFPS
+230 VLNFPS
-236 KINNQIAD
+236 KSNTQIAD

-265 GGGAPPSLSGLVIPP
+265 GGGAPPSISGLVIPP
-280 SVREKKEYQTAVD
+280 SVRDKKEYQTAVD
-293 FIELCQNK
+293 FIEICQNK
-301 NLPKPTTISQ
+301 KLPKPTTISQ
-311 VFQAMNLLE
+311 VYAAMNLLA
-320 ERVPDAVPQEFKKF
+320 ERVPEAVPAEFKKY
-334 LPWSREIVAQV
+334 LPWDVASITAAVQ
-345 RDSLKNGTP
+345 DSLKNGTP
-354 MPKYKK
+354 MPKYQK
-360 LFANLQ
+360 LFANLE

-405 NFIQQYTKMGRGGQL
+405 NFIQQYTKMVRGGQL

-454 KPKGSPATGMPPYD
+454 KPAGSPPTGMPPYG
-468 SDTPGDEQPFSKTT
+468 SELPSDEQPYSQTS
-482 AADLDAYSQQSS
+482 ADDLDAYAQRSS
-494 GLKASAGGVE
+494 GIKASAGGVE
-504 KKFGSE
+504 EPKKLGSP
-510 KTLGRKRQR
+510 KTLGRKRQK

>member
-1 MISNYNKFFKEK
+1 
-13 QMRDILNLLESVLDE
+13 MRDLITIIENSLSE
-28 ATLEP
+28 ADLSAGE
-33 SQIIKYPERFDAFI
+33 IAKYPERFDTFI

-58 TSGEE
+58 KTGEE
-63 VILDPSE
+63 VIVDPSE
-70 AKRFLDLKNKGL
+70 AKRFLQLKKQGQFRGSL
-82 FKGGLVGVDLNGQ
+82 KALDQNGR
-95 EHRLSNFEKTIEF
+95 EHALSSFLKTAEF

-114 PGEDTGS
+114 PGEDTS
-121 SKEGALVKPT
+121 KSKEGALVKPT
-131 QIGITDRPIMAG
+131 QIGITDRPISAS
-143 DLGSEIA
+143 DLGSEIV
-150 SNPILNSTP
+150 NNQVLNSTP
-159 YGQAVAQMAD
+159 YGQVVAQMAE
-169 AIVNGAPAVIPPEFA
+169 AISNGQPAVVPPELA
-184 KTESIKKA
+184 KQESIKKA

-204 ALVNNQTNFPNKKEF
+204 ALISGQSNFPNKKEF
-219 LQWLGGDLSGL
+219 LKWLGGDLSGL

-236 KINNQIAD
+236 KSNTQIAD
-244 SFASIINPTTQ
+244 SFASITNPTTQ

-265 GGGAPPSLSGLVIPP
+265 GGGAPPSLSGLVIPEH
-280 SVREKKEYQTAVD
+280 VRNKKEYATAVD

-301 NLPKPTTISQ
+301 NLPKPTTVSQ
-311 VFQAMNLLE
+311 VFLAMNLLE
-320 ERVPDAVPQEFKKF
+320 ERVPEAVPKEFKKF
-334 LPWSREIVAQV
+334 LPWPMEIIAKVQ
-345 RDSLKNGTP
+345 DSLKNGTP
-354 MPKYKK
+354 MPRYQK
-360 LFANLQ
+360 LFANLE
-366 SKGNDGGKLTY
+366 SKGSDGGKLTY

-432 IVSLET
+432 EVSLES

-468 SDTPGDEQPFSKTT
+468 SDDPSDQQPYSKTS
-482 AADLDAYSQQSS
+482 ADDLDAYTRRPS
-494 GLKASAGGVE
+494 GIKASTGRVE
-504 KKFGSE
+504 KKLGSE